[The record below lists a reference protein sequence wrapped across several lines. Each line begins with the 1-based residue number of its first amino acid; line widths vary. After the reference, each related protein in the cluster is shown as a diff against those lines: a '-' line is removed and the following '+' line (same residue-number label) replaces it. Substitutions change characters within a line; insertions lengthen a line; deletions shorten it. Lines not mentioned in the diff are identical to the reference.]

1 VLSNYSSAGMK
12 IMENSNKNNKSN
24 NNSYPPPD
32 KRKGNRVPSIRSKRR
47 RDEGAESLPMDKS
60 IESIISSVS
69 RNNIEKWIN
78 HLASYH
84 TRHSKSKYIDDVAN
98 WLKDEL
104 ERLTHVDINFH
115 NYSEDGYN
123 LKNVI
128 YKKKGS
134 LSDTVILVCAHYD
147 SRMRDLEDNNSRAPG
162 ADDNASGVAVILEI
176 ARLISNLELERTVQL
191 VFFSGEEQGLWG
203 SKHYSRQLKDDG
215 VDLYRL
221 INLDMVGFPPAD
233 GKHTVTIERDMGN
246 AVPTNDQDSQTF
258 GGMME
263 QMALDYTDLDPIL
276 GPIYDSDYM
285 PFEAL
290 GYVTVGGYDGG
301 ATDQNTHYHSTT
313 DEVSFVDMDYVASNT
328 KMVLATVLKEAAL
341 IHSTDG

>member
-128 YKKKGS
+128 YK

-147 SRMRDLEDNNSRAPG
+147 SRMQDLEDNNSRAPG

-233 GKHTVTIERDMGN
+233 GKHTVTIEMDMGN